1 MEAVEGDVATG
12 VHMRFKK
19 QTDTYS
25 VTIPPFSGSGSF
37 LKLFVT
43 KHTAFQGKKNQKKKK
58 PPLMSITCIWLIR
71 EL

>member
-43 KHTAFQGKKNQKKKK
+43 KRTAFRGKKNQK
-58 PPLMSITCIWLIR
+58 
-71 EL
+71 